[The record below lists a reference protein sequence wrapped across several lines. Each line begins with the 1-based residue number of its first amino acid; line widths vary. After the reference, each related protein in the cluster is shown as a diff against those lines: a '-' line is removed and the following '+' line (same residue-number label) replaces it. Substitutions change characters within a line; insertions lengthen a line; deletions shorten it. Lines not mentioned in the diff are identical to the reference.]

1 MSDVKKIDVTNAINS
16 MNEAVAAFK
25 EVGYAAINKNVSN
38 EKIETLEIETKIEE
52 EKDEGIIEGFIN
64 DIKGKIKDVGD
75 AIVDEA
81 DNVLGKY
88 EWYQDF
94 TDFVDE
100 KVAPIAYKASDIL
113 VRTKATVDTFA
124 VSLGEG
130 VLKVGEALNDL
141 QNIVRTAA
149 LSIPTGI
156 VDASKAIYG
165 NITGEEWESVTK
177 EMWEKTK
184 ANVALDITS
193 GLFDKFYEETI
204 YGQFL
209 KNNSYGF
216 DTTRDLGKG
225 IGKVAGIVGISAIT
239 GGTLDP
245 YVVAAMVGFGEGAE
259 KSWGD
264 GASIGEGL
272 LYAGGNSLWEGVQF
286 WVGGKIGNSTLFGES
301 GKVLTGLGSKASTI
315 LNSTSRILLDGFD
328 GGAEGFI
335 QPLLA
340 SVYKDGYYDDE
351 GNYIEFKESDNIL
364 DKYGEIFGDYGGFKN
379 VLTNAAIGS
388 GSSFLGETFDIG
400 RFFNKN
406 VGSEVTA
413 QIKDPNATVTLKLG
427 DEITSKLNNANK
439 DSTSVKN
446 LYEGGSYKDYSSY
459 YQGKISQYFN
469 DPRQY
474 IFSKLDNIAAANP
487 NNAELI
493 KSINDVKNTPIRE
506 IDTDAIYKKYSKY
519 LSKEDKKTL
528 KGLIKQ
534 DKLYNKYTDIE
545 QDVLEAYSQ
554 TVGPAIA
561 AYNRKAVTAFKG
573 VELDGRNFKS
583 ISDWI
588 GVSFGKIGKYSKL
601 SKLLDV
607 DKFVE
612 TMDNIIDKSAPL
624 KEDLIVYRSANGIFK
639 NGERVNTF
647 DIGTRF
653 DDQAFVSTSVIPT
666 NISQRNDI
674 VMQIQIP
681 KGTKALYLEKFTGV
695 KNYGQQELLLGRN
708 HEFEVISLPKYDDSN
723 GKVYLEVRLV
733 PQKESIVK
741 TLSLDKI
748 NTNDI
753 ASNYYDNFIKKGSD
767 FDNKQININDVMT
780 TFKEKGLLGKYE
792 AEVRD
797 LYNKNLYQFNIPE
810 HNIDHVERVL
820 FYSMYMAEELGLTP
834 QQMNILVEAAKY
846 HDSGR
851 VNLHTD
857 TNHAEL
863 SAIKLIDD
871 LEGKYPPEDLNIM
884 ATVIEYHEAG
894 DSMADVNKIF
904 SKYNIEPNEVADVYK
919 MATILKDAD
928 ALDRVR
934 FPNNLKTEYLRN
946 DLASQLVK
954 SSYQIQELRAHEI
967 LSNDFLNNKYSTKEM
982 DNIVALKESGV
993 PDYLIYFYNRY
1004 KTNPVYNMIMEIL
1017 RYNT

>member
-25 EVGYAAINKNVSN
+25 EVGYAAINKNASN

-141 QNIVRTAA
+141 QTIVRTTV

-184 ANVALDITS
+184 ANVASDITS

-301 GKVLTGLGSKASTI
+301 GKVLTSLGSKASTI

-364 DKYGEIFGDYGGFKN
+364 DKYGEIFDDYGGFKN

-400 RFFNKN
+400 RFFNKDIDQPSNINISEQDIQAKIDRYNELLDIKNSEDYLSYMDYGEKDYARVLRPEYEGIEKEFITLKDELEKITANIYEINSQDIAALMEDADFQMYINDLWSPQKLKETFHNILDTKFGSNYIDN
-406 VGSEVTA
+406 VVDTIRIIDSNNWQEFLKRRGLSDNIVGFVDKDSITYLPSNANMHTAVHEGLHKFSEWQGLQVIDAYGNRRKLTGIREHYQDGQTSTFANETMTEYLSSKYYDNKIYQSMYGDLGPRLWERLDNAIEKKYGTNDLLLDSYLSNDTSSLRNIFNEYAYQGAYDDFALTLNSWYSSSGSETLNSIIG
-413 QIKDPNATVTLKLG
+413 QIEKNMNPPKGILG
-427 DEITSKLNNANK
+427 
-439 DSTSVKN
+439 
-446 LYEGGSYKDYSSY
+446 
-459 YQGKISQYFN
+459 F
-469 DPRQY
+469 
-474 IFSKLDNIAAANP
+474 
-487 NNAELI
+487 I
-493 KSINDVKNTPIRE
+493 KSI
-506 IDTDAIYKKYSKY
+506 
-519 LSKEDKKTL
+519 
-528 KGLIKQ
+528 
-534 DKLYNKYTDIE
+534 
-545 QDVLEAYSQ
+545 
-554 TVGPAIA
+554 
-561 AYNRKAVTAFKG
+561 
-573 VELDGRNFKS
+573 
-583 ISDWI
+583 
-588 GVSFGKIGKYSKL
+588 FGGK
-601 SKLLDV
+601 
-607 DKFVE
+607 
-612 TMDNIIDKSAPL
+612 
-624 KEDLIVYRSANGIFK
+624 
-639 NGERVNTF
+639 
-647 DIGTRF
+647 
-653 DDQAFVSTSVIPT
+653 
-666 NISQRNDI
+666 
-674 VMQIQIP
+674 
-681 KGTKALYLEKFTGV
+681 
-695 KNYGQQELLLGRN
+695 
-708 HEFEVISLPKYDDSN
+708 
-723 GKVYLEVRLV
+723 
-733 PQKESIVK
+733 
-741 TLSLDKI
+741 
-748 NTNDI
+748 
-753 ASNYYDNFIKKGSD
+753 
-767 FDNKQININDVMT
+767 
-780 TFKEKGLLGKYE
+780 
-792 AEVRD
+792 
-797 LYNKNLYQFNIPE
+797 
-810 HNIDHVERVL
+810 
-820 FYSMYMAEELGLTP
+820 
-834 QQMNILVEAAKY
+834 
-846 HDSGR
+846 
-851 VNLHTD
+851 
-857 TNHAEL
+857 
-863 SAIKLIDD
+863 
-871 LEGKYPPEDLNIM
+871 
-884 ATVIEYHEAG
+884 
-894 DSMADVNKIF
+894 
-904 SKYNIEPNEVADVYK
+904 
-919 MATILKDAD
+919 
-928 ALDRVR
+928 
-934 FPNNLKTEYLRN
+934 
-946 DLASQLVK
+946 
-954 SSYQIQELRAHEI
+954 
-967 LSNDFLNNKYSTKEM
+967 
-982 DNIVALKESGV
+982 
-993 PDYLIYFYNRY
+993 
-1004 KTNPVYNMIMEIL
+1004 
-1017 RYNT
+1017 